1 MKDFWETPEQ
11 KKINTKKIILTLI
24 IVLIILSCISIIII
38 YNKNEF
44 AKEWIDKNIFRKE
57 VLQDNITTVELENE
71 DSNVYAFNK
80 YIGILNKNIFKIYNS
95 TGKEENQLNIEITN
109 PLFASTNRFLAI
121 SENKGQQIYLICDKE
136 LMWEAK
142 VEGNISQIHVN
153 KNGYVAVVIVDTS
166 YKTVISMYDPKGKE
180 MFKTYLSNTRTSDI
194 SISNDNK
201 YLALSEIDTS
211 GTMIQSNIK
220 IISVEKAQTD
230 PTNSIINTYKG
241 ENNGLII
248 NIKYNDKDK
257 LVCMYTDSI
266 HLIYDGKDEILINN
280 NDKKIT
286 FSSIKLSNNVINI
299 EEKSSGLFTADSIIS
314 IININTKNT
323 VTYTVHDVTKEI
335 YTYEDTIALNLG
347 TEVDFINTNGW
358 LIKRYI
364 AKQEITNMV
373 VSNSIAGIIYR
384 DKIEI
389 INL

>member
-24 IVLIILSCISIIII
+24 IVLIILSCISIII

-95 TGKEENQLNIEITN
+95 TGKEENKLNIEITN

-194 SISNDNK
+194 SIANDNK

-347 TEVDFINTNGW
+347 TEVDFINTSGW

>member
-11 KKINTKKIILTLI
+11 KKINRKKIILTI
-24 IVLIILSCISIIII
+24 IIILIILSCVSIIIV
-38 YNKNEF
+38 YNKNESVRN
-44 AKEWIDKNIFRKE
+44 WIDKNILRKE
-57 VLQDNITTVELENE
+57 VLQDNITTIELESEN
-71 DSNVYAFNK
+71 SNVYAFNK
-80 YIGILNKNIFKIYNS
+80 YIGILNKNKFKIYGN
-95 TGKEENQLNIEITN
+95 TGKEENELNIEITN
-109 PLFASTNRFLAI
+109 PLFASENRFLAI
-121 SENKGQQIYLICDKE
+121 SENKGQQIYLISDKE
-136 LMWEAK
+136 LVWETRI
-142 VEGNISQIHVN
+142 EGNISQIHVN

-166 YKTVISMYDPKGKE
+166 YKTVISMYDTQGKE

-220 IISVEKAQTD
+220 IISIEKAQTD

-241 ENNGLII
+241 KNNGLII
-248 NIKYNDKDK
+248 NIRYNDKDK
-257 LVCMYTDSI
+257 LVYMYTDEI
-266 HLIYDGKDEILINN
+266 HLISEGKNEVLLDNK
-280 NDKKIT
+280 DKKIT

-299 EEKSSGLFTADSIIS
+299 EEKSTGLFTADSIVN
-314 IININTKNT
+314 IININTKNI

-335 YTYEDTIALNLG
+335 YTYEDIIALNLG